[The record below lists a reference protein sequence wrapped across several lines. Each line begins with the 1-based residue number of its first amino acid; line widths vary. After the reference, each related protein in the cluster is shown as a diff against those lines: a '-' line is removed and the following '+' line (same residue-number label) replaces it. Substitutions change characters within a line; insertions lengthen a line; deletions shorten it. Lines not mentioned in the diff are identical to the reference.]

1 MCHNLCDPTA
11 RWSLVIGLMGWIT
24 QVYQLGINYKPA
36 TFHGFICYF
45 GKTCS
50 QIYTFWHIPKRF
62 LPSIQR
68 KVTRTVIFKNPQKNP
83 VVLVNGG

>member
-11 RWSLVIGLMGWIT
+11 RWSLVIGLMSWIT

-45 GKTCS
+45 WQNLFPNIHILAHSKKVF
-50 QIYTFWHIPKRF
+50 TFNTKKSHQDCNI
-62 LPSIQR
+62 L
-68 KVTRTVIFKNPQKNP
+68 KNPKKTQ
-83 VVLVNGG
+83 